1 MKALTI
7 GLFKTTVSSFVI
19 AILFLMIALYEEKQR
34 NTDLYEQVVSFHKN
48 VIDIT
53 TERQMCSHRIDV
65 VELPLFGKVGKKE
78 RDLRFR
84 DNMINFFTE
93 KTIRRNQTMA
103 Y

>member
-34 NTDLYEQVVSFHKN
+34 NTDLYAQVVLFHKD
-48 VIDIT
+48 VIDMT

-65 VELPLFGKVGKKE
+65 VELPLFGKVRKKE

-84 DNMINFFTE
+84 DN
-93 KTIRRNQTMA
+93 R
-103 Y
+103 YD